1 MFKLSSI
8 EDCYYRSGY
17 TSSIVKFV
25 ILGSF
30 VDIGELYLKITAEFL
45 KSTKFLELYW

>member
-1 MFKLSSI
+1 MFKLSNI

-30 VDIGELYLKITAEFL
+30 DDMGELYLKITAEFL